1 MLSPFL
7 SFLSLYI
14 VAYFVLKGRKFH
26 FKNATNLCSQ
36 SQEIPHFAGLTRTEM
51 SCIVNNPG

>member
-7 SFLSLYI
+7 RFFVFYI
-14 VAYFVLKGRKFH
+14 VAYFVIKGRKFH

-36 SQEIPHFAGLTRTEM
+36 SQ
-51 SCIVNNPG
+51 